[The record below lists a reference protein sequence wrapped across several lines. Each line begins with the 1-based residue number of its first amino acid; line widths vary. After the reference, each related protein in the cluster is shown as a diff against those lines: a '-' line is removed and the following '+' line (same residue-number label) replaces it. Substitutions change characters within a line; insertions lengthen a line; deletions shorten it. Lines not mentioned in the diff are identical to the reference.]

1 MSHNFKFSFLAR
13 HKSDNEI
20 CSKIFLIYFEIQKT
34 LNHRIYILLMMM
46 RVHFT
51 QDWTYIQLDRRRG

>member
-51 QDWTYIQLDRRRG
+51 